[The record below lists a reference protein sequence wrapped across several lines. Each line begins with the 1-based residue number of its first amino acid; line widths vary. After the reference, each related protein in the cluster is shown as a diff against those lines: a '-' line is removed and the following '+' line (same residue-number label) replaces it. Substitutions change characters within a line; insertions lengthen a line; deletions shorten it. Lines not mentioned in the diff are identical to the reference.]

1 MAFFGIFG
9 NKGID
14 SLSVDEIKK
23 ERTKFEL
30 KLSISLKKY
39 DQLGRLFDS
48 VFH

>member
-23 ERTKFEL
+23 ECGQRRRFL
-30 KLSISLKKY
+30 DCISKLI
-39 DQLGRLFDS
+39 Q
-48 VFH
+48 